1 MVATTAPFRARLEE
15 AVRGQHSQMHPFTD
29 AWVNGQLTRRQLGE
43 WARQHYH
50 YVGKFS
56 QWCGTVYGRCPD
68 QEARDFLLENM
79 WEEEMGNRHSELL
92 IRFAEACGF
101 SRDDVLNVDVL
112 PTTRGL
118 TAWCHEMANA
128 HSFLE
133 AAAGLSSGS
142 SRRRRA
148 STVATRHRSW
158 RSTASA
164 SARPS
169 SLSSTRRPTRTTAS
183 VATRSSSATPPRR
196 RSRTWPCAPFA
207 KRPPCAGSTW
217 EVSIA
222 TSCSARSD
230 SDGGRRRAR
239 GRARTRRSPRVPTP
253 TATWSSRGRA
263 RCPPVRC
270 AGWIT
275 AASQWC

>member
-15 AVRGQHSQMHPFTD
+15 AVRGQHSQMHPFTE
-29 AWVNGQLTRRQLGE
+29 AWVDGQLTRTQLGE

-118 TAWCHEMANA
+118 TAWCYEMANA
-128 HSFLE
+128 HTFLE
-133 AAAGLSSGS
+133 AAAGLLVGLESQTPGIY
-142 SRRRRA
+142 RRN
-148 STVATRHRSW
+148 
-158 RSTASA
+158 
-164 SARPS
+164 
-169 SLSSTRRPTRTTAS
+169 
-183 VATRSSSATPPRR
+183 TPPLLEKYGFSEREAEFFIVHQTADEDHGERGYQIVERHATTPALQDLAVRTVREATAMRWQYMGGIHRR
-196 RSRTWPCAPFA
+196 FVLGEERL
-207 KRPPCAGSTW
+207 
-217 EVSIA
+217 
-222 TSCSARSD
+222 
-230 SDGGRRRAR
+230 
-239 GRARTRRSPRVPTP
+239 
-253 TATWSSRGRA
+253 
-263 RCPPVRC
+263 
-270 AGWIT
+270 
-275 AASQWC
+275 

>member
-29 AWVNGQLTRRQLGE
+29 AWVSGQLTRPQLGE

-118 TAWCHEMANA
+118 TAWCYEMANA

-133 AAAGLSSGS
+133 AAAGLLVGLESQTPGIY
-142 SRRRRA
+142 RRN
-148 STVATRHRSW
+148 
-158 RSTASA
+158 
-164 SARPS
+164 
-169 SLSSTRRPTRTTAS
+169 
-183 VATRSSSATPPRR
+183 TPPLLEKYGFTEREVEFFIVHQTADEDHGERGYQIVERHATTPALQDLAVRTVREATAMRWQYMGGLHRR
-196 RSRTWPCAPFA
+196 FVLGEERL
-207 KRPPCAGSTW
+207 
-217 EVSIA
+217 
-222 TSCSARSD
+222 
-230 SDGGRRRAR
+230 
-239 GRARTRRSPRVPTP
+239 
-253 TATWSSRGRA
+253 
-263 RCPPVRC
+263 
-270 AGWIT
+270 
-275 AASQWC
+275 

>member
-29 AWVNGQLTRRQLGE
+29 AWVSGQLTRPQLGE

-101 SRDDVLNVDVL
+101 SRDDVLSVDVL

-118 TAWCHEMANA
+118 TAWCYEMANA

-133 AAAGLSSGS
+133 AAAGLLVGLESQTPGIY
-142 SRRRRA
+142 RRN
-148 STVATRHRSW
+148 
-158 RSTASA
+158 
-164 SARPS
+164 
-169 SLSSTRRPTRTTAS
+169 
-183 VATRSSSATPPRR
+183 TPPLLEKYGFTEREVEFFIVHQTADEDHGERGYQIVERHATTPELQDLAVRTVREAAAMRWQYMSGIHRR
-196 RSRTWPCAPFA
+196 FVLGEERL
-207 KRPPCAGSTW
+207 
-217 EVSIA
+217 
-222 TSCSARSD
+222 
-230 SDGGRRRAR
+230 
-239 GRARTRRSPRVPTP
+239 
-253 TATWSSRGRA
+253 
-263 RCPPVRC
+263 
-270 AGWIT
+270 
-275 AASQWC
+275 

>member
-1 MVATTAPFRARLEE
+1 
-15 AVRGQHSQMHPFTD
+15 MHPFTE
-29 AWVNGQLTRRQLGE
+29 AWVNGQLTRTQLGE

-133 AAAGLSSGS
+133 AAAGLLVGLESQTPCIY
-142 SRRRRA
+142 RRN
-148 STVATRHRSW
+148 
-158 RSTASA
+158 
-164 SARPS
+164 
-169 SLSSTRRPTRTTAS
+169 
-183 VATRSSSATPPRR
+183 TPPLLEKYGFSEREVEFFIVHQTADEEHGERGYQIVERHATTPALQDLAVRTVREATAMRWQYMGGLHRR
-196 RSRTWPCAPFA
+196 FVLGEERL
-207 KRPPCAGSTW
+207 
-217 EVSIA
+217 
-222 TSCSARSD
+222 
-230 SDGGRRRAR
+230 
-239 GRARTRRSPRVPTP
+239 
-253 TATWSSRGRA
+253 
-263 RCPPVRC
+263 
-270 AGWIT
+270 
-275 AASQWC
+275 